1 MEGAGRLCNPTALS
15 RIVPHCPFPDTAARQ
30 RTTIHARAARAQRES
45 PLARALQYRQHRKRI
60 VFIMDQ
66 AIPLDVVRRRTR
78 VRFASAL
85 LLAAGLCAAALGVN
99 RVLRPS
105 VSAGDVVI
113 AEVRRGNVDNTVN
126 AAGVVI
132 PVREEVVASPGA
144 SRVAK
149 VHAKPGQQVAA
160 GDLLLELDDR
170 DIRLALEALK
180 EQLAQ
185 QENRITVLTQ
195 ELDQKRTQIVSSV
208 ELLEIDLKAARATL
222 ERNEKL
228 RTSGLV
234 SGENLLTAQLNV
246 RRTEIQLRQQ
256 RALLE
261 ATRRTTA
268 SNVAAA
274 GLQKAIL
281 QKQIAQQEQLLDR
294 TRVRAPF
301 GGMLTWL
308 LEEEGASVAA
318 GQLVA
323 RVSEANNYRVEAT
336 LSDFHARLL
345 APGQPVRVEQNGD
358 VMAGTVH
365 TILPEIQN
373 GTIKL
378 LVDLAQPRNPHLRN
392 KMRVDVNV
400 VTQRRTNVLVV
411 DGGAAFNGSGPQPAF
426 VVDGDTARKRTVTLG
441 AGDGKVVEVVAG
453 ARAGERV
460 VVSDTADFKHRDS
473 IRITN

>member
-1 MEGAGRLCNPTALS
+1 
-15 RIVPHCPFPDTAARQ
+15 
-30 RTTIHARAARAQRES
+30 
-45 PLARALQYRQHRKRI
+45 
-60 VFIMDQ
+60 MDQ
-66 AIPLDVVRRRTR
+66 AIPLDIIRRRTR
-78 VRFASAL
+78 LRLASTL
-85 LLAAGLCAAALGVN
+85 LVAGSLCATAWGLN
-99 RVLRPS
+99 RALRPG
-105 VSAGDVVI
+105 VSAADVVI
-113 AEVRRGNVDNTVN
+113 AEIRRGNVDNTVG

-132 PVREEVVASPGA
+132 PVHEEVVASPGA

-149 VHAKPGQQVAA
+149 VLAKPGQQVHA

-185 QENRITVLTQ
+185 QDNRIATLKQ
-195 ELDQKRTQIVSSV
+195 ELEQKRTQIASAI
-208 ELLEIDLKAARATL
+208 ELLEIDLQAARATL

-228 RTSGLV
+228 RSSGLV

-246 RRTEIQLRQQ
+246 KRTEIQLRQQ
-256 RALLE
+256 RALLD
-261 ATRRTTA
+261 ATHRTTA
-268 SNVAAA
+268 SNIAAA

-323 RVSEANNYRVEAT
+323 RVSELNNYRIEAT
-336 LSDFHARLL
+336 LSDFHARQL
-345 APGQPVRVEQNGD
+345 APGQAVRVEQNGE
-358 VMAGTVH
+358 VMAGAVH

-400 VTQRRTNVLVV
+400 VTERRTNVLVV
-411 DGGAAFNGSGPQPAF
+411 DSGPAFNGRGPQPVF
-426 VVDGDTARKRTVTLG
+426 VVRDGVARKTTLDLG
-441 AGDGKVVEVVAG
+441 AGDGKVVEVAAG

-460 VVSDTADFKHRDS
+460 VISDTADFKNRDS

>member
-1 MEGAGRLCNPTALS
+1 MPAL
-15 RIVPHCPFPDTAARQ
+15 
-30 RTTIHARAARAQRES
+30 
-45 PLARALQYRQHRKRI
+45 
-60 VFIMDQ
+60 IMDQ
-66 AIPLDVVRRRTR
+66 AIPLDILRRRTR
-78 VRFASAL
+78 TRLASTLLVLGAL
-85 LLAAGLCAAALGVN
+85 CTAAWGLN
-99 RVLRPS
+99 RALRPS
-105 VSAGDVVI
+105 VSAADVVV
-113 AEVRRGNVDNTVN
+113 AEVRRGNVDNTVG

-132 PVREEVVASPGA
+132 PVHEEVVASPGA

-149 VHAKPGQQVAA
+149 VLAKPGQQVRA

-185 QENRITVLTQ
+185 QDNRIATLKQ
-195 ELDQKRTQIVSSV
+195 ELEQKRTQIVSSL
-208 ELLEIDLKAARATL
+208 ELLEIDLQAARATL

-228 RTSGLV
+228 RSSGLV

-246 RRTEIQLRQQ
+246 KRTEIQLRQQ
-256 RALLE
+256 RALLD
-261 ATRRTTA
+261 ATHRTTA
-268 SNVAAA
+268 TNIAAA
-274 GLQKAIL
+274 DLQKAIL
-281 QKQIAQQEQLLDR
+281 QKQIAQQERLLDR

-323 RVSEANNYRVEAT
+323 RVSELNNYRVEAT
-336 LSDFHARLL
+336 LSDFHARQL
-345 APGQPVRVEQNGD
+345 APGQAVRVEQNGE

-378 LVDLAQPRNPHLRN
+378 LVDFAQPRNPHLRN
-392 KMRVDVNV
+392 KMRVDVAV
-400 VTQRRTNVLVV
+400 VTERRANVLVV
-411 DGGAAFNGSGPQPAF
+411 DSGPAFNGRGPQPAF
-426 VVDGDTARKRTVTLG
+426 VVRDGVARRTPLDLG

-453 ARAGERV
+453 AHAGDRV

>member
-1 MEGAGRLCNPTALS
+1 
-15 RIVPHCPFPDTAARQ
+15 
-30 RTTIHARAARAQRES
+30 
-45 PLARALQYRQHRKRI
+45 
-60 VFIMDQ
+60 MDH
-66 AIPLDVVRRRTR
+66 AIPLDILRRRTR
-78 VRFASAL
+78 LRLASTVLVLGA
-85 LLAAGLCAAALGVN
+85 LCAAAWGLN
-99 RVLRPS
+99 RALRPS
-105 VSAGDVVI
+105 VSAADVVI
-113 AEVRRGNVDNTVN
+113 ADVRRGNVDNTIN

-132 PVREEVVASPGA
+132 PVHEEVVASPGA

-149 VHAKPGQQVAA
+149 VRAKPGQQVQA

-185 QENRITVLTQ
+185 QDNRISTLKQ
-195 ELDQKRTQIVSSV
+195 ELEQKRTQIVSSL
-208 ELLEIDLKAARATL
+208 ELLEIDLQAARATL

-228 RTSGLV
+228 RSSGLV

-246 RRTEIQLRQQ
+246 KRTEIQLRQQ
-256 RALLE
+256 RALLDD
-261 ATRRTTA
+261 THRTTA
-268 SNVAAA
+268 TNIAAA
-274 GLQKAIL
+274 DLQKAIL

-323 RVSEANNYRVEAT
+323 RVSELNNYRVEAT
-336 LSDFHARLL
+336 LSDFHARQL
-345 APGQPVRVEQNGD
+345 APGQAVRVEQNGE

-378 LVDLAQPRNPHLRN
+378 LVDLAQPRNGSLRN

-400 VTQRRTNVLVV
+400 VTERRANVLVV
-411 DGGAAFNGSGPQPAF
+411 DSGAAFNGRGPQAAF
-426 VVDGDTARKRTVTLG
+426 VVDGGVARKRMLTLG
-441 AGDGKVVEVVAG
+441 ASDGKVVEVVAG

-460 VVSDTADFKHRDS
+460 LVTDTRAFKDLDT
-473 IRITN
+473 IRISN